1 MYTLRRIKNISMKE
15 DIILDEPKICNEYLD
30 EKIGINGLAAK
41 YHVGKLKIK
50 DILSRNNI
58 EIKKKGGQSQ
68 ESLFKITDYT
78 LKKYPEIEGK
88 HYILT
93 DRNSGFTTTDIENK
107 AGTLTNYIRITYNV
121 NPPSLYFRRKYYQ
134 ETGNYWWEQWFNV
147 TLVDNKPVKK
157 CPYCD
162 WETIDVTNKSGV
174 FEQHLLR
181 IHNITK
187 ADYLKRYPEEY
198 CYFETVNMVNNRQ
211 METDNNKFVI
221 CQECGKKLARIDS
234 HHLIKHNMTKV
245 DYIKKHGDSK
255 LTSIDYHQR
264 QSKASIITNMSMPF
278 TKYSKAE
285 IEIKEFIERYGFH
298 CASNRTLL
306 NGKEIDIFIPD
317 KNLGIEYNGNK
328 WHTEWFGKK
337 DRYYH
342 LNKMKECKNKGVNLI
357 SIFEDEYEY
366 HKDIVLNKIIHLLD
380 IKGLTVSKIYARK
393 CEIKEI
399 NSNEAKVF
407 LEKFHIQG
415 YCRSTVFIGA
425 FYDNKLIAVMSFLRY
440 PGLSWELNRFASDYN
455 YICCGVGGK
464 LFRYFIV
471 HYNYTE
477 IKSFADRRWTINE
490 NDNLYTKLGFKFSG
504 FTSPNYTY
512 FNSSVDRYKRF
523 HKFNFRK
530 GVLLR
535 RYSALNESMTE
546 TEMVKKLGYDRIWDC
561 GLIKYTYV
569 KQVKNNRSNG

>member
-1 MYTLRRIKNISMKE
+1 MGKG
-15 DIILDEPKICNEYLD
+15 IILDEQKVCDEYLSG
-30 EKIGINGLAAK
+30 KMGIDRLATK
-41 YHVGKLKIK
+41 YHVGKIKIRNVLLKN
-50 DILSRNNI
+50 DITL
-58 EIKKKGGQSQ
+58 KKKGGQSH
-68 ESLFKITDYT
+68 EKKIKITDFT
-78 LKKYPEIEGK
+78 IRKYPEIEGK
-88 HYILT
+88 HYVLS

-107 AGTLTNYIRITYNV
+107 SGVLTSHIKKIYGIK
-121 NPPSLYFRRKYYQ
+121 PPSLYFRHKYYQ
-134 ETGNYWWEQWFNV
+134 ETGNYWWEQWFDV
-147 TLVDNKPVKK
+147 MLIDNKSVKK

-162 WETIDVTNKSGV
+162 WETIDINNKSGA
-174 FEQHLLR
+174 FEQHLLKA
-181 IHNITK
+181 HNITK
-187 ADYLKRYPEEY
+187 IDYLRYYPEEF
-198 CYFETVNMVNNRQ
+198 CYFETVNPVNNRQ
-211 METDNNKFVI
+211 IETDTNKFVI

-234 HHLIKHNMTKV
+234 HHLKKHNMTKI
-245 DYIKKHGDSK
+245 DYIRKYSDSR
-255 LTSIDYHQR
+255 LTSVDYHQR
-264 QSKASIITNMSMPF
+264 QSKASVITNINMPF
-278 TKYSKAE
+278 TKNSKAE
-285 IEIKEFIERYGFH
+285 IEIKEFIERYGIR
-298 CASNRTLL
+298 CVNNRTLL

-366 HKDIVLNKIIHLLD
+366 HKDIVLNKIIHILD

-425 FYDNKLIAVMSFLRY
+425 FYNNKLIAVMSFLRY
-440 PGLSWELNRFASDYN
+440 PGLNWELNRFASDYN

-464 LFRYFIV
+464 LFKYFIV

-490 NDNLYTKLGFKFSG
+490 NNNIYTKLGFKFSG

-530 GVLLR
+530 SALLR
-535 RYSALNESMTE
+535 RYSILNEQMTE

-561 GLIKYTYV
+561 GLIKYIYINN
-569 KQVKNNRSNG
+569 KNKEE